1 MLDNDMIVMLG
12 LAGAVM
18 VTVVLLGM
26 TVIEA
31 VDGEARRRQKRTEK
45 LRSRHAGGRTAGDAS
60 YASLKRNQ
68 SYSAIPTLDVLLRRY
83 LPNPEKLHERLMQT
97 GTKVTA
103 GTYVLLSLF
112 LGGAAGVGVKVGMTL
127 PAYVPVLV
135 GIFCGL
141 MIPHV
146 WVNFM
151 IGSRQKAFLEQ
162 FPEAI
167 DLIVRGLRSGL
178 PVTESIAAVGNEM
191 PDPVGIEFRRV
202 SEAIRL
208 GQSIEAALWAAVKRI
223 GLPEIK
229 FFVVTISIQ
238 RETGGNLAET
248 LENLSD
254 ILRRR
259 RQMKLKVR
267 AMSSEAKASAM
278 IIGCLPF
285 VMAGLIYA
293 VNPDYVMLLIEDPRG
308 NLMMV
313 VGLMSMALGIGVMI
327 KMVRFEI

>member
-1 MLDNDMIVMLG
+1 MLDNEMIVMLG

-31 VDGEARRRQKRTEK
+31 VDGETRRRQKRTEK
-45 LRSRHAGGRTAGDAS
+45 LRTRHAGGRAAGDAS
-60 YASLKRNQ
+60 YASLKRSQ

-83 LPNPEKLHERLMQT
+83 LPNPQKLQERLLQT
-97 GTKVTA
+97 GTRVSP
-103 GTYVLLSLF
+103 GTYVLLGL
-112 LGGAAGVGVKVGMTL
+112 LLGGGAAVGVNLALAL
-127 PAYVPVLV
+127 PAYVPILFGVFV
-135 GIFCGL
+135 GL
-141 MIPHV
+141 MLPHL
-146 WVNFM
+146 WVSFM
-151 IGSRQKAFLEQ
+151 ISSRQKAFLEQ

-278 IIGCLPF
+278 IIGSLPF
-285 VMAGLIYA
+285 IMAGLIYA
-293 VNPDYVMLLIEDPRG
+293 VNPDYVMMLIHDARG
-308 NLMMV
+308 NLMII
-313 VGLMSMALGIGVMI
+313 VGLVSMTLGIGVMI